1 MGEIIFNELMHLF
14 LSSLQSQ
21 KADTF
26 LRFLNDSI
34 EKAHMRFLCNIMSHL
49 NQFNL
54 QLQGKNHT
62 IVDMYEAVE
71 AFHLKLTR
79 FEHDL

>member
-21 KADTF
+21 KSETF

-34 EKAHMRFLCNIMSHL
+34 EKAHMRFFVQYHVSP
-49 NQFNL
+49 
-54 QLQGKNHT
+54 KS
-62 IVDMYEAVE
+62 V
-71 AFHLKLTR
+71 
-79 FEHDL
+79 